1 MSTIDLLAGLATLG
15 FAGVFIGCT
24 LLSSGGLSLERRASM
39 LERRDPG
46 AAAALRRAQALH
58 DLGYVGLLGDEAFP
72 VVCTPSRRSA
82 LDMARV
88 RATDSDLRV
97 EPPEE
102 ALPPMPATVV
112 ALTGQPHVALSRRA
126 ARRARAT
133 SRRRAGTR

>member
-15 FAGVFIGCT
+15 FAGVFIGCCV
-24 LLSSGGLSLERRASM
+24 LASSGMSLERRATM

-46 AAAALRRAQALH
+46 AAEALWRAQALR
-58 DLGYVGLLGDEAFP
+58 DLGYIGLLGDDAFSA
-72 VVCTPSRRSA
+72 VCTPSRRSS
-82 LDMARV
+82 LDMARI

-102 ALPPMPATVV
+102 TLPPLPATVL
-112 ALTGQPHVALSRRA
+112 ALTGRAHVALSRRA

-133 SRRRAGTR
+133 IRRRADIR

>member
-1 MSTIDLLAGLATLG
+1 MSTIDLLASLATVAFVAML
-15 FAGVFIGCT
+15 VGCSV
-24 LLSSGGLSLERRASM
+24 LASGGLSLERRAAM

-46 AAAALRRAQALH
+46 SAAALRRAQSLH
-58 DLGYVGLLGDEAFP
+58 DLAYTGVLGDEAFP

-97 EPPEE
+97 EPSEE
-102 ALPPMPATVV
+102 MLPPMPATVV
-112 ALTGQPHVALSRRA
+112 ALARESHVALTPRA

-133 SRRRAGTR
+133 IRRRAGSR